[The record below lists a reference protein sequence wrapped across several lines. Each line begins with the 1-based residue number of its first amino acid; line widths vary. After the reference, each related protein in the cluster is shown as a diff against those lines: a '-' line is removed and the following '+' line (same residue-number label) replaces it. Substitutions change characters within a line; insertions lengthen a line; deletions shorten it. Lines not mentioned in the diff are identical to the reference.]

1 MNKIIE
7 EYFILQYS
15 FYTEKKKLHNPFLVP
30 FP

>member
-15 FYTEKKKLHNPFLVP
+15 FYTENFFLHNPFLVP